1 MAKLKFYLIFLI
13 FLASCKDQENISAQ
27 DATKYLDQEDVL
39 FLDVRTSQEFNYDG
53 SIKNALLIPVNVLE
67 KKIKLLEYYRDKKII
82 VYCRSGRR
90 SRLATDLLKKNNFN
104 AINLDGG
111 YLAWGKYSSSQK
123 R

>member
-13 FLASCKDQENISAQ
+13 FFASCKDQENMSAQ

-90 SRLATDLLKKNNFN
+90 SRLATEFLKKNNFN

-111 YLAWGKYSSSQK
+111 YLAWEKYSSSQK
-123 R
+123 

>member
-1 MAKLKFYLIFLI
+1 MVKLKFYLVFFI
-13 FLASCKDQENISAQ
+13 FLASCKDQENISVQ

-82 VYCRSGRR
+82 VFVEVVEGR
-90 SRLATDLLKKNNFN
+90 D
-104 AINLDGG
+104 
-111 YLAWGKYSSSQK
+111 
-123 R
+123 

>member
-90 SRLATDLLKKNNFN
+90 SRLATELLKKNNFN

-111 YLAWGKYSSSQK
+111 YLAWEKYSLSQK
-123 R
+123 

>member
-13 FLASCKDQENISAQ
+13 FLASCKDQENISVQ
-27 DATKYLDQEDVL
+27 DAIKYLDQEDVL

-67 KKIKLLEYYRDKKII
+67 KKITLLEYYRDKKII

-90 SRLATDLLKKNNFN
+90 SRLATEFLKKNHFN

-111 YLAWGKYSSSQK
+111 YLAWEEYSSAQK
-123 R
+123 

>member
-1 MAKLKFYLIFLI
+1 MTNIKFYLIFLI
-13 FLASCKDQENISAQ
+13 FLVSWRDQENISVQ
-27 DATKYLDQEDVL
+27 DAIKYLDQEDVL

-67 KKIKLLEYYRDKKII
+67 KKITLLEYYKDKKII

-90 SRLATDLLKKNNFN
+90 SRLATEFLKKNNFD

-111 YLAWGKYSSSQK
+111 YLAWEEFSSAQK
-123 R
+123 

>member
-1 MAKLKFYLIFLI
+1 MIKIKVYLIFLM
-13 FLASCKDQENISAQ
+13 FLVSCQDQENISVQ
-27 DATKYLDQEDVL
+27 DAIKYLDQEDVL

-67 KKIKLLEYYRDKKII
+67 KKITLLEYYKDKKII

-90 SRLATDLLKKNNFN
+90 SRLATEFLKKNNFD

-111 YLAWGKYSSSQK
+111 YLAWEEYSPAQK
-123 R
+123 

>member
-27 DATKYLDQEDVL
+27 DAKKYLDQEDVL

-90 SRLATDLLKKNNFN
+90 SRLATELLKKNNFN

-111 YLAWGKYSSSQK
+111 YLAWEKYSSSQK
-123 R
+123 

>member
-1 MAKLKFYLIFLI
+1 MTKFKFYLIFLI
-13 FLASCKDQENISAQ
+13 FLVSCKDQENISVQ
-27 DATKYLDQEDVL
+27 DAIKYLEKEDVL

-67 KKIKLLEYYRDKKII
+67 KKITLLEYYKDKKII

-90 SRLATDLLKKNNFN
+90 SRLATEFLKKNNFD

-111 YLAWGKYSSSQK
+111 YLAWEEYSSAQK
-123 R
+123 

>member
-1 MAKLKFYLIFLI
+1 MTNIKFYLIFLI
-13 FLASCKDQENISAQ
+13 FLVSCRDQENISVQ
-27 DATKYLDQEDVL
+27 DAIKYLEQEDVL

-67 KKIKLLEYYRDKKII
+67 KKITLLEYYKDKKII

-90 SRLATDLLKKNNFN
+90 SSLATEFLKKNNFN

-111 YLAWGKYSSSQK
+111 YLAWAEYFSAQK
-123 R
+123 

>member
-39 FLDVRTSQEFNYDG
+39 FLDVRTSQEFKYDG

-90 SRLATDLLKKNNFN
+90 SRLATEFLKKNHFN

-111 YLAWGKYSSSQK
+111 YLAWEEYSSAQK
-123 R
+123 

>member
-1 MAKLKFYLIFLI
+1 MVKLKFYLIFLI

-39 FLDVRTSQEFNYDG
+39 FLDVRTSQEFKYDG

-67 KKIKLLEYYRDKKII
+67 KKITLLEYYKDKKII

-90 SRLATDLLKKNNFN
+90 SRLATEFLKKNNFN

-111 YLAWGKYSSSQK
+111 YLAWEEYSSAQK
-123 R
+123 

>member
-1 MAKLKFYLIFLI
+1 MAKLKFHLIFLI

-27 DATKYLDQEDVL
+27 DATKNLDQEDVL

-90 SRLATDLLKKNNFN
+90 SRLATEFLKKNNFN

-111 YLAWGKYSSSQK
+111 YLAWEKYSSSQ

>member
-111 YLAWGKYSSSQK
+111 YLAWEKYSSSQK

>member
-1 MAKLKFYLIFLI
+1 MTKIKFYFIFLI

-39 FLDVRTSQEFNYDG
+39 FLDVRTSQEFKYDG

-67 KKIKLLEYYRDKKII
+67 KKITLLEYYKDKKII

-90 SRLATDLLKKNNFN
+90 SRLATEFLKKNNFN
-104 AINLDGG
+104 AKNLDGG
-111 YLAWGKYSSSQK
+111 YLAWAEYFSAQK
-123 R
+123 

>member
-1 MAKLKFYLIFLI
+1 MTKIKFYLIFLI
-13 FLASCKDQENISAQ
+13 FFVSCKDQENISVQ
-27 DATKYLDQEDVL
+27 DAIKYLDQEDVL

-67 KKIKLLEYYRDKKII
+67 KKITLLEYYKDKKII

-90 SRLATDLLKKNNFN
+90 SSLATEFLKKNNFN

-111 YLAWGKYSSSQK
+111 YLAWEEYFSAQK
-123 R
+123 

>member
-13 FLASCKDQENISAQ
+13 FLVSCKDQENISAH

-90 SRLATDLLKKNNFN
+90 SRLATEFLKKSNFN

-111 YLAWGKYSSSQK
+111 YLAWEKYSSSQK
-123 R
+123 

>member
-13 FLASCKDQENISAQ
+13 FLVSCKDQENISVQ

-67 KKIKLLEYYRDKKII
+67 KKITLLEYYRDKKII

-90 SRLATDLLKKNNFN
+90 SRLAADFLKKNNFN
-104 AINLDGG
+104 AINLEGG
-111 YLAWGKYSSSQK
+111 YLAWEKYSSVHK
-123 R
+123 

>member
-1 MAKLKFYLIFLI
+1 MTKFKFYLIFLI
-13 FLASCKDQENISAQ
+13 FLVSCRDQENISVQ
-27 DATKYLDQEDVL
+27 DAIKYLEQEDVL

-67 KKIKLLEYYRDKKII
+67 KKITLLEYYKDKKII

-90 SRLATDLLKKNNFN
+90 SRLATEFLKKNNFD

-111 YLAWGKYSSSQK
+111 YLAWEEYSSAQK
-123 R
+123 

>member
-1 MAKLKFYLIFLI
+1 MIKIKVYLIFLM
-13 FLASCKDQENISAQ
+13 FLVSCQDQENISVQ
-27 DATKYLDQEDVL
+27 DAIKYLEQEDVL

-67 KKIKLLEYYRDKKII
+67 KKITLLEYYKDKKII

-90 SRLATDLLKKNNFN
+90 SRLATEFLKKNNFD

-111 YLAWGKYSSSQK
+111 YLAWEEYSPAQK
-123 R
+123 

>member
-1 MAKLKFYLIFLI
+1 MIKIKFYLIFLM
-13 FLASCKDQENISAQ
+13 FLVSCQDQENISVQ
-27 DATKYLDQEDVL
+27 DAIKYLDQEDVL

-67 KKIKLLEYYRDKKII
+67 KKITLLEYYKDKKII

-90 SRLATDLLKKNNFN
+90 SRLATEFLKKNNFD

-111 YLAWGKYSSSQK
+111 YLAWEEYFSAQK
-123 R
+123 

>member
-1 MAKLKFYLIFLI
+1 MTKIKFYLIFLI
-13 FLASCKDQENISAQ
+13 FLVSCKDQENISVQ
-27 DATKYLDQEDVL
+27 DAIKYLEQEDVL

-67 KKIKLLEYYRDKKII
+67 KKITLLEYYRDKKII

-90 SRLATDLLKKNNFN
+90 SRLATEFLKKNNFN

-111 YLAWGKYSSSQK
+111 YLAWEKYSSIQK
-123 R
+123 

>member
-1 MAKLKFYLIFLI
+1 MAKLKFYLILLI

-90 SRLATDLLKKNNFN
+90 SRLATEFLKKSNFN

-111 YLAWGKYSSSQK
+111 YLAWEKYYLSQK
-123 R
+123 